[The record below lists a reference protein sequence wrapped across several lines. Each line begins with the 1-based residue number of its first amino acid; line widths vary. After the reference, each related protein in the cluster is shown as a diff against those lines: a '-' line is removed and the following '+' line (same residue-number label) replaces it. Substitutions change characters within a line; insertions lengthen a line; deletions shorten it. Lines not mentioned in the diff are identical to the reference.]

1 MKKTGKLFILALI
14 LAGMFTFSSCNKEE
28 VAPEVENLK
37 TTVSDYIKV
46 ASSFSLATEEEVTSN
61 DDDGLKSAEL
71 FDCLNVT
78 IHENETGEFWPRS
91 WTLDYGTENCECFFG
106 NMRRGK
112 IHVTLSDWWRNEGS
126 LREISFEDYYFN
138 DNKIEGTKTILN
150 TGENENGHLTFTK
163 KVMDSKVIYPDDS
176 EMSWESEKFSE
187 LIEGNE
193 TFRFADDVWA
203 VTGGGSGINLDGK
216 NFTATITSPLIYKNR
231 CFNPVSGVVE
241 IAVEGEELK
250 IVDYGDGECDN
261 EATVTIGD
269 RSETI
274 EL

>member
-1 MKKTGKLFILALI
+1 MKKTGKLLITAFILAGLF
-14 LAGMFTFSSCNKEE
+14 MFSSCNKED
-28 VAPEVENLK
+28 VAPEAENPR
-37 TTVSDYIKV
+37 TTVSDYLKM
-46 ASSFSLATEEEVTSN
+46 ASSFSMSIEEEVTSG
-61 DDDGLKSAEL
+61 DDDGLKSAEV

-78 IHENETGEFWPRS
+78 IHENENGEFWPRS

-112 IHVTLSDWWRNEGS
+112 IHVTLSDWWRREGS
-126 LREISFEDYYFN
+126 LREITFDNYYFN

-163 KVMDSKVIYPDDS
+163 KVMDAKVIYPDET
-176 EMSWESEKFSE
+176 EMSWESEKVSE

-193 TFRFADDVWA
+193 TFLFADDVWA
-203 VTGGGSGINLDGK
+203 VTGGGSGVNLDGK

-231 CFNPVSGVVE
+231 CFYPVSGVLE
-241 IAVEGEELK
+241 IAVDGEELK
-250 IVDYGDGECDN
+250 IIDYGDGECDY
-261 EATVTIGD
+261 EATVTVGD
-269 RSETI
+269 QSETI